1 MSQIELTGI
10 GGKPIRVNTGLFINN
25 KFQPA
30 AGSSQLDV
38 ENPTTR
44 GHLAS
49 VSAAQGEDVDAA
61 VESAQAAFQG
71 QWRTILPARRGQLLN
86 KLADLIERDSDDL
99 ASLEALDAGV
109 LFGESKGLHISQ
121 AVETLRYFAGWADK
135 IAGQLLNIPQG
146 YAFTRREPLGVCA
159 AIVPWNAPLM
169 ITIWKLAPAIAAG
182 NVLIIKTPELA
193 PLYGQKLASL
203 VEEAGF
209 PPGVINIICGHGSV
223 AGQALARHGGVK
235 KIAFTG
241 SAPVGRQILRA
252 AADSNLKKVTL
263 ELGGKGPSIVF
274 ADADLDNALF
284 WTAIGITANN
294 GQVCAA
300 GSRIYVHASVYDT
313 FLLAFAEKLAQTS
326 HGDPL
331 LSETTKG
338 PVISLKQREKIIE
351 YIRHAKESGI
361 RLIAGGESMPGSGN
375 FIANTAFA
383 DVPDDAQ
390 IMQEEIFGPVASIAK
405 FDTEAEAISKANA
418 SEYGLSA
425 AVFTNDV
432 NRAQRVSA
440 ALESGQVTINCW
452 GLLHANTP
460 FGGVKQSGFGR
471 DMGEEA
477 LDGWLTTKT
486 VKYNTLP
493 AAFKE

>member
-1 MSQIELTGI
+1 
-10 GGKPIRVNTGLFINN
+10 
-25 KFQPA
+25 
-30 AGSSQLDV
+30 
-38 ENPTTR
+38 
-44 GHLAS
+44 
-49 VSAAQGEDVDAA
+49 
-61 VESAQAAFQG
+61 
-71 QWRTILPARRGQLLN
+71 
-86 KLADLIERDSDDL
+86 
-99 ASLEALDAGV
+99 
-109 LFGESKGLHISQ
+109 
-121 AVETLRYFAGWADK
+121 
-135 IAGQLLNIPQG
+135 
-146 YAFTRREPLGVCA
+146 
-159 AIVPWNAPLM
+159 M

-300 GSRIYVHASVYDT
+300 GSRIYVHASIYDT

-338 PVISLKQREKIIE
+338 PVISLKQREKIVE

-390 IMQEEIFGPVASIAK
+390 IMQEEIFGPVAVSITRQAFK
-405 FDTEAEAISKANA
+405 LGTLTLIINCDLISQLPSSILKLKPFRRLTPVNTASAPPSSPTTLTEHNVSRRRWKVDRSLSTAGGYCMRTRRLE
-418 SEYGLSA
+418 GLSNLA
-425 AVFTNDV
+425 SAV
-432 NRAQRVSA
+432 
-440 ALESGQVTINCW
+440 IW
-452 GLLHANTP
+452 GRKH
-460 FGGVKQSGFGR
+460 S
-471 DMGEEA
+471 M
-477 LDGWLTTKT
+477 DG
-486 VKYNTLP
+486 
-493 AAFKE
+493 